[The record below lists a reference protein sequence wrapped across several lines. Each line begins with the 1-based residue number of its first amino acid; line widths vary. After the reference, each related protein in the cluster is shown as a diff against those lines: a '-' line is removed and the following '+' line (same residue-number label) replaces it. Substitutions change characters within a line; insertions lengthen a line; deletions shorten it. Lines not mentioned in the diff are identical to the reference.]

1 MNKKANT
8 RIKTEAAD
16 HAVPQSAGELNE
28 AIAEIGRCQR
38 ERQRIE
44 TQMNE
49 ALAFWRGKYEEKAK
63 PHADRIAELT
73 RGVAMYCEAHRDVL
87 TNGGKTK
94 TARLASGEVSWRM
107 RPPSVAVRGA
117 EAVINALKKAGLD
130 RFLRVKIE
138 VDKEAVLADPAA
150 VAKVRGLSISQR
162 EDFVIKPDSTELEEV
177 R

>member
-8 RIKTEAAD
+8 RIKTEAID
-16 HAVPQSAGELNE
+16 HDVPQSPVELNA
-28 AIAEIGRCQR
+28 AIYEIGVLQR
-38 ERQRIE
+38 KREVI
-44 TQMNE
+44 TAAMNDELATVRARFE
-49 ALAFWRGKYEEKAK
+49 AMAK
-63 PHADRIAELT
+63 PHADHLAALT
-73 RGVAMYCEAHRDVL
+73 RGVATYCEAHRDVL

-94 TARLASGEVSWRM
+94 TARFAAGEVSWRM
-107 RPPSVAVRGA
+107 RPPSVALRGA
-117 EAVINALKKAGLD
+117 HAVIAALKKAGLD

-150 VAKVRGLSISQR
+150 VAKVKGLSISQR